1 MFIYAFV
8 LFIVL
13 TPGILFYFPK
23 HKSKIV
29 TNLFHALVFAIIW
42 TFTHKFVYKS
52 TRGIF
57 EGMDKKQINEKKDKR
72 KKHRYDKRTTVA
84 PTITAHK

>member
-13 TPGILFYFPK
+13 TPGILFYFPQ

-57 EGMDKKQINEKKDKR
+57 EGMDKKDKR
-72 KKHRYDKRTTVA
+72 KKHRHDKPTTVA

>member
-1 MFIYAFV
+1 MMFIYAFV
-8 LFIVL
+8 LFIAL

-52 TRGIF
+52 TRKMF
-57 EGMDKKQINEKKDKR
+57 EGLEDKR
-72 KKHRYDKRTTVA
+72 KHKKTHKPKHTQGPNMTVV
-84 PTITAHK
+84 PNITMQK

>member
-1 MFIYAFV
+1 MMFIYAFV

-52 TRGIF
+52 TRKMF
-57 EGMDKKQINEKKDKR
+57 EGLEDKR
-72 KKHRYDKRTTVA
+72 KHKKHKPKPTNKVNTTVSLNM
-84 PTITAHK
+84 TMHK